1 MVKLMKCISEIL
13 DEISESGIRRL
24 FELASKE
31 KDVISLGIGEP
42 DFDTPDFI
50 KEYAIEA
57 LNKGM
62 THYTPNSGIEI
73 LREAISE
80 KLKKEN
86 GIFTDPNKNI
96 MVTIGANQAFFLALS
111 TFIKPGDEIIIPSPY
126 FVTHG
131 AAARLVGGKVVEVKT
146 SIENNFK
153 VLSEDIR
160 KAITNKTKCIIIC
173 TPNNP
178 TGAVLNKKDLE
189 EIAEIAI
196 EYNIKIISDE
206 VYEKLIYDDNKHY
219 SIAAL
224 NGMSDRVITVNSF
237 SKSFAMTGWRI
248 GYVVADEKTISKMI
262 KFQMYLAACPTSF
275 AQYAAAMALKDNRS
289 IEWIEKMR
297 KEYEKRRDFL
307 YKRLCEINGFI
318 TYKPGGAFYIFPKI
332 GMDDNKFAEKL
343 LKEAKVAVVP
353 GSAFGTYGFEH
364 IRLCYTTSIENLEKA
379 CNRIEKF
386 MSKYS

>member
-1 MVKLMKCISEIL
+1 MESISEIL
-13 DEISESGIRRL
+13 DKISESGIRRL

-42 DFDTPDFI
+42 DFDTPDFV
-50 KEYAIEA
+50 KEYAVEA

-62 THYTPNSGIEI
+62 THYTPNSGIKI
-73 LREAISE
+73 LRDAISE
-80 KLKKEN
+80 KLKREN
-86 GIFTDPNKNI
+86 GIIADPDKNI

-131 AAARLVGGKVVEVKT
+131 AAAKLVGGRVVEVKT
-146 SIENNFK
+146 TIENDFK
-153 VLSEDIR
+153 VLPEDIE
-160 KAITNKTKCIIIC
+160 KAITDKTKCIIIC

-178 TGAVLNKKDLE
+178 TGAVLSKKDLE

-196 EYNIKIISDE
+196 EHDIKIISDE

-219 SIAAL
+219 SMASL
-224 NGMSDRVITVNSF
+224 NGMEGRVITVNSF

-248 GYVVADEKTISKMI
+248 GYVVADENIIAKMI

-275 AQYAAAMALKDNRS
+275 AQYAAAMALRDGRS
-289 IEWIEKMR
+289 LEWMEKMK
-297 KEYEKRRDFL
+297 KEYERRRNFL
-307 YKRLCEINGFI
+307 YKRLGEIDGFI

-332 GMDDNKFAEKL
+332 DMDDNRFSEKL
-343 LKEAKVAVVP
+343 LREVKVAVVP
-353 GSAFGTYGFEH
+353 GSAFGTYGSGH
-364 IRLCYTTSIENLEKA
+364 VRLSYTTSIENLEEA

-386 MSKYS
+386 MSMATNS